1 MKLQL
6 ALDLVTLSEALA
18 ILEEVHDLVDI
29 VEVGTPWIVREG
41 VAPLRA
47 IRAAFPDTVLLA
59 DTKIMD
65 AGRQE
70 ALYAL
75 EAGADVVTVLGAAHD
90 ATILAATA
98 EAHRLGKEILA
109 DMINVPNLERRAR
122 EIDRLQVDYICVHT
136 GFDVQNTGRT
146 PVEELQI
153 ACRAVS
159 RPIVAA
165 AGGVSLATIA
175 AVAAERPAVV
185 IVGGGVTNQ
194 PNKREVA
201 AKMREI
207 LRQKENEHA
216 L

>member
-6 ALDLVTLSEALA
+6 ALDLVTLNEALA
-18 ILEEVHDLVDI
+18 ILKEVHDLVDI

-41 VAPLRA
+41 VAPLKA
-47 IRAAFPDTVLLA
+47 IRAAFPDATLLA

-75 EAGADVVTVLGAAHD
+75 EAGADIVTVLGVADD
-90 ATILAATA
+90 ATIRAATA
-98 EAHRLGKEILA
+98 EAHRLGRKILA
-109 DMINVPNLERRAR
+109 DMINVSNLERRAR
-122 EIDRLQVDYICVHT
+122 EIDRLGVDSICVHT
-136 GFDVQNTGRT
+136 GFDVQCAGRT
-146 PVEELQI
+146 PVEELRLVS
-153 ACRAVS
+153 RAVS
-159 RPIVAA
+159 RRIVAA
-165 AGGVSLATIA
+165 AGGVNLANIA

-185 IVGGGVTNQ
+185 IVGGGITGQ

>member
-6 ALDLVTLSEALA
+6 ALDLVTLNEALA
-18 ILEEVHDLVDI
+18 ILKEVHDLVDI

-41 VAPLRA
+41 VAPLKA
-47 IRAAFPDTVLLA
+47 IRAAFPDATLLA

-75 EAGADVVTVLGAAHD
+75 EAGADIVTVLGVADD
-90 ATILAATA
+90 ATIRAATA
-98 EAHRLGKEILA
+98 EAHRLGRKILA
-109 DMINVPNLERRAR
+109 DMINVSNLERRAR
-122 EIDRLQVDYICVHT
+122 EIDRLGVDSICVHT
-136 GFDVQNTGRT
+136 GFDVQCAGRT
-146 PVEELQI
+146 PVEELRLVS
-153 ACRAVS
+153 RAVS
-159 RPIVAA
+159 RRIVAA
-165 AGGVSLATIA
+165 AGGVNLANIA

-185 IVGGGVTNQ
+185 IIGGGITGQ